1 MFLTFA
7 KGEKPQNSVFVSSLP
22 HTSLFFS
29 ILKRLTTEELFMNV
43 SSEEKKRIKRG
54 IILMKYAAVHVWRE
68 SSMSICSRR
77 SLPASEKN
85 EDFSTLF
92 VFLSQQNRRKK
103 PFPLIACCLVRWI
116 SPRLVSW
123 LQRTSKK

>member
-1 MFLTFA
+1 MEAVKSLFFVIHILYHYFYVYCSLFHKRKVKKKMFLTIA

-54 IILMKYAAVHVWRE
+54 IILMKYAAVHV
-68 SSMSICSRR
+68 
-77 SLPASEKN
+77 
-85 EDFSTLF
+85 
-92 VFLSQQNRRKK
+92 
-103 PFPLIACCLVRWI
+103 
-116 SPRLVSW
+116 
-123 LQRTSKK
+123 